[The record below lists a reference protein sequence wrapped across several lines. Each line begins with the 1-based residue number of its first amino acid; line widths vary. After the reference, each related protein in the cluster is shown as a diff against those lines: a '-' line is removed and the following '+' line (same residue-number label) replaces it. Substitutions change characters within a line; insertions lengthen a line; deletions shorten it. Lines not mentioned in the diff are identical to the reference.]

1 MEIAVPLICI
11 LLMVGIYVIAS
22 GCLKSGGAENAP
34 KVLPAIAIALSALVA
49 YVIVYLLSYLIIG
62 RALLLLS
69 RIPLVSTLLRYLF
82 LVRGDSPRV
91 LTIVASCLLSFE
103 AATFVADRFAN
114 HENTSA
120 LALLIVGSLLVLTQ
134 VAFMIANIANGTAI
148 VANIVNIITGLIIAA
163 NAKAVLSAA

>member
-82 LVRGDSPRV
+82 LVRGDSPSV
-91 LTIVASCLLSFE
+91 LT
-103 AATFVADRFAN
+103 
-114 HENTSA
+114 
-120 LALLIVGSLLVLTQ
+120 ALLFPSFTVSQPL
-134 VAFMIANIANGTAI
+134 
-148 VANIVNIITGLIIAA
+148 
-163 NAKAVLSAA
+163 